1 MRALCSY
8 PFQISKSNLMNTGAP
23 HAWPWLLHALSW
35 LADTVNYDDVNMTP
49 SAEQGGLALGLDAE
63 LPDDCCFSY
72 VSEAYKRF
80 LLGSDDYSEMNEK
93 LKGTIGNASASRS
106 NAEIY
111 SNVVFLLSL

>member
-1 MRALCSY
+1 
-8 PFQISKSNLMNTGAP
+8 MNTGAP

-49 SAEQGGLALGLDAE
+49 SEQGGLALGLDAE

-93 LKGTIGNASASRS
+93 LKGTIGNARP
-106 NAEIY
+106 NRDR
-111 SNVVFLLSL
+111 LLKAILTCFICYYRRKGFCCCY